1 MNIELVETDLVRR
14 EVILH
19 CQNSGRKGDIDFYAH
34 VLFGDSEVNF
44 DVEYV
49 YNHQRIEI
57 SKVIETEKDF
67 IEDTAK
73 MSLQNALEKYLED
86 TSTTMFLYKGNGD
99 KQRMYVLNPMQEL
112 QVDLKKL
119 LIDWYN
125 DKWCVADI
133 K

>member
-1 MNIELVETDLVRR
+1 
-14 EVILH
+14 
-19 CQNSGRKGDIDFYAH
+19 
-34 VLFGDSEVNF
+34 
-44 DVEYV
+44 
-49 YNHQRIEI
+49 
-57 SKVIETEKDF
+57 
-67 IEDTAK
+67 
-73 MSLQNALEKYLED
+73 MSLQDALEKYLED

-133 K
+133 KWLSIEYYESCYMRSTIVMPNKEDRSIPEGSRILTNCGLGEVSEVKFL